1 MKHAVHILMETTCAA
16 HIEMEYVAKI
26 NNVVPKVK
34 YSLLKK
40 NQDIHVIKLI
50 KVALKLKK
58 RKWNMKDNKNYECD
72 LFLFNLKYIYIYH

>member
-1 MKHAVHILMETTCAA
+1 
-16 HIEMEYVAKI
+16 
-26 NNVVPKVK
+26 
-34 YSLLKK
+34 
-40 NQDIHVIKLI
+40 VIKLI

>member
-40 NQDIHVIKLI
+40 I
-50 KVALKLKK
+50 
-58 RKWNMKDNKNYECD
+58 R
-72 LFLFNLKYIYIYH
+72 IYM